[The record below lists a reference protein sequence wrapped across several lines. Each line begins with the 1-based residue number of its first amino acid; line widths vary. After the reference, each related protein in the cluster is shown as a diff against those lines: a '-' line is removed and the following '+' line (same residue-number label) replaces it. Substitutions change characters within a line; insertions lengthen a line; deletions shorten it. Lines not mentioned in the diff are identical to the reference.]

1 MSINTPGIS
10 KMGDTYI
17 SLAHEGTG
25 RYEEKKSVFLAFAA
39 PISSEE
45 EAQAFITRIRA
56 EYPDARHHVYAYVL
70 REGNKTRYSD
80 DGEPSGTGGMPVL
93 DLIRKGGITDAA
105 VVVVRYFGG
114 TLLGTGGLVRAYTA
128 SAKDAISVAT
138 PIRYR
143 MADLIRLRVSY
154 PDYQKI
160 ASILQTVSV
169 TETAFGEGVILTMRV
184 ESTRSGEVLA
194 DLCAQTS
201 GGCETEIIGKTF
213 CSEML

>member
-1 MSINTPGIS
+1 
-10 KMGDTYI
+10 MGDTYI

-45 EAQAFITRIRA
+45 EAQALITRIRA

-169 TETAFGEGVILTMRV
+169 TETAFGEGVTLTMRV

-194 DLCAQTS
+194 ALCAQT
-201 GGCETEIIGKTF
+201 
-213 CSEML
+213 